1 VELTLRVDYEGPAG
15 TLLVIGGEVDV
26 YSAPKLREKITALI
40 DAGMHRLIL
49 DIEGVEF
56 LDSTGLGVLVGG
68 LKRVRAHDGF
78 MDIVCTR
85 PRILRVLRIS
95 GLSEVFGIYNT
106 VGDALAAHAVRSP
119 LPTT

>member
-1 VELTLRVDYEGPAG
+1 VELTLRVDQAAPAV
-15 TLLVIGGEVDV
+15 TVLVVGGEVDV
-26 YSAPKLREKITALI
+26 YSAVKFREKITALI

-49 DIEGVEF
+49 DIQGVEF

-78 MDIVCTR
+78 MDIACAQ
-85 PRILRVLRIS
+85 PGILRVLRIS
-95 GLSEVFGIYNT
+95 GLSEVFGIYDA

-119 LPTT
+119 LPAT